1 MKFKMKISC
10 GTDIIEIPRIRQ
22 AIEDMGEN
30 FLQKV
35 FTKKEIDYCES
46 KKAQKY
52 QHYAARFAA
61 KEAGFKA
68 ISCLLDDKFSISW
81 KDIEVEN
88 TSQGRPSLNITKI
101 NELEKIECIDVSL
114 SHCKE
119 YAVANVCLLYNE

>member
-30 FLQKV
+30 FLQRV
-35 FTKKEIDYCES
+35 FTKKEIAYCES

-101 NELEKIECIDVSL
+101 NGLEKIECIDVSL

-119 YAVANVCLLYNE
+119 YAVANVSLIYN

>member
-30 FLQKV
+30 FLQRV
-35 FTKKEIDYCES
+35 FTKKEIAYCES

-88 TSQGRPSLNITKI
+88 NSGGRPSLNITKI
-101 NELEKIECIDVSL
+101 NGLEKIECIDVSL

-119 YAVANVCLLYNE
+119 YAVANVSLIYN